1 MDTRINFTKPVL
13 DKLPLPEAGQ
23 RVVYHDAGGPS
34 SVRGLQLRV
43 TANGVK
49 TFSVFQ
55 RVKGGKPERVTLG
68 HYPAMSIE
76 TARTKALEELAKFA
90 IGKSPKEEKQEK
102 REQALTL
109 AEALEQYVE
118 KKTRKGS
125 GLHLKE
131 RTKADYRAML
141 KPGKAKPDGTQGPDG
156 ELFTL
161 ADKPIHA
168 ITAADIRRVH
178 EKNEERSVRRAAYAV
193 VVLRAVLNWKTIIVP
208 NDPFGK
214 DTKGQNHIDLPTYDG
229 KPKPIRKPYRGLWWR
244 AACNAGSAEVGGSK
258 LAGDY
263 YCFRLLTGTRGVEVL
278 GDGYGNEPIRVK
290 DVDLVD
296 ARIALKDTKNRKG
309 HVLLLSR
316 QALEIAK
323 RNAEGKSPDAPLFP
337 VGDPRKTLKA
347 INKAAGLGEDAV
359 QGHDL
364 RDTFASIAERLVSAY
379 TLKALMNHKIQR
391 SDTTGTSYIEV
402 EEEEMRAGWQVV
414 ADHLD
419 AQAAAVKA
427 DNVVAISSEVAA

>member
-1 MDTRINFTKPVL
+1 MERINFTKPVL

-55 RVKGGKPERVTLG
+55 RVKGGRPERVTLG
-68 HYPAMSIE
+68 RYPAMSIE

-90 IGKSPKEEKQEK
+90 KGESPKEEKQEK

-109 AEALEQYVE
+109 KEALEEYVE
-118 KKTRKGS
+118 KKQRAD
-125 GLHLKE
+125 GLYLKE
-131 RTKADYRAML
+131 RTKRDYRAML

-161 ADKPIHA
+161 ANKPIRTINA
-168 ITAADIRRVH
+168 LDIRRVF
-178 EKNEERSVRRAAYAV
+178 EKNKQRSERRASYAV
-193 VVLRAVLNWKTIIVP
+193 VVLRAVLNWKNITVP

-214 DTKGQNHIDLPTYDG
+214 DTKGQNHLHLRKSGSSPNPIDDDDLG
-229 KPKPIRKPYRGLWWR
+229 AWWS
-244 AACNAGSAEVGGSK
+244 AACKAGETEVGGSR

-263 YCFRLLTGTRGVEVL
+263 YRFRLLTGTRGVEVL
-278 GDGYGNEPIRVK
+278 GDNYGNEPIRVR
-290 DVDLVD
+290 DVDLMH
-296 ARIALKDTKNRKG
+296 ARIVLVNTKNRES
-309 HVLLLSR
+309 HTLLLSR
-316 QALEIAK
+316 QALEIARCNMK
-323 RNAEGKSPDAPLFP
+323 GKHPDAQLFP

-347 INKAAGLGEDAV
+347 INKAAGLEEGAV

-364 RDTFASIAERLVSAY
+364 RDTFASVAEELVSAY
-379 TLKALMNHKIQR
+379 TLKALMNHKIE
-391 SDTTGTSYIEV
+391 SDDTTGKSYIKKREAQL
-402 EEEEMRAGWQVV
+402 RAGWQAV
-414 ADHLD
+414 ADFIE
-419 AQAAAVKA
+419 AKA
-427 DNVVAISSEVAA
+427 DEAKGDNVVAISSEVAA